1 VPDFAVHYANN
12 VFVFQT
18 EENMKEFAENPCK
31 FLKEPPKMPND
42 FRILFMGP
50 KGVGIHTQTR
60 MLEEFYGWRT
70 VDFNVIV

>member
-1 VPDFAVHYANN
+1 
-12 VFVFQT
+12 
-18 EENMKEFAENPCK
+18 MKEFAENPCK